1 MALSHED
8 ARRVLDAG
16 LAAAGR
22 LRCPVSVAVLDEG
35 RELIAFG
42 RLDDATLASVE
53 IAQNKAFTARSL
65 NMSTADLGPL
75 TQPGEWLWGIERTD
89 RRPLVAF
96 AGGLPLQRD
105 GRVVGAV
112 GVAGGSAEQD
122 AEIVAA
128 AEAAI
133 AERAAR

>member
-1 MALSHED
+1 MGLSHAQ

-16 LAAAGR
+16 LEAAAR

-35 RELIAFG
+35 RELMAFG
-42 RLDDATLASVE
+42 RLEDATLASVE

-65 NMSTADLGPL
+65 NMSTADLAPL

-89 RRPLVAF
+89 RRPLVPF

-122 AEIVAA
+122 ARIVAA
-128 AEAAI
+128 AEAAF
-133 AERAAR
+133 AEGDGP